1 VFGGDAIRR
10 TSPHGSDL
18 DGPRCIGRAARDR
31 DDGPRAALARSSSGG
46 AKGGL
51 LEASVRENVRRT
63 VQRLR
68 NAEPS
73 LSEPQRAGKLKV
85 VGARYDL
92 DTGEVTF
99 LAD

>member
-1 VFGGDAIRR
+1 
-10 TSPHGSDL
+10 
-18 DGPRCIGRAARDR
+18 
-31 DDGPRAALARSSSGG
+31 
-46 AKGGL
+46 
-51 LEASVRENVRRT
+51 VRENVRRT